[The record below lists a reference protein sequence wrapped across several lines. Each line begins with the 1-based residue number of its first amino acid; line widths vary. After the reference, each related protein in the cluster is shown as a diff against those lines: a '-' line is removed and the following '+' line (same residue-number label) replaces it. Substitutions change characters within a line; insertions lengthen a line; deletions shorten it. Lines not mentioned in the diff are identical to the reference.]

1 MMNSTSFTRP
11 GFIEPVRLFKQ
22 ICEIKIN
29 QTSPICDLVSGL
41 FIILYC
47 INYLNVWSLKMVRL
61 ENWQP
66 VSSLVSSEYANYGRV
81 MSEVSILGRF
91 FRLSPFAEDDPKVVE
106 NFFSMASGVQ
116 MSPEIL
122 NMVGKQIHPL
132 QASVKVWS
140 KIIQKLFFK
149 DFWDFY
155 NFRRS

>member
-1 MMNSTSFTRP
+1 M
-11 GFIEPVRLFKQ
+11 
-22 ICEIKIN
+22 
-29 QTSPICDLVSGL
+29 
-41 FIILYC
+41 
-47 INYLNVWSLKMVRL
+47 NYLNVWSLKMVRL

-140 KIIQKLFFK
+140 KMIQKFFFK
-149 DFWDFY
+149 IFEIFLILGGAQ
-155 NFRRS
+155 